1 MTRRIVALLALS
13 LVLPAPARAQDLE
26 VLERE
31 VDGLGFAVNVAF
43 APDGTMFVADK
54 DVGLIRLVRGGELL
68 PDPFAELPVLVTTNE
83 TGLLGIAVHP
93 DFPDEP
99 WVYAYFTDASDGF
112 NRLVRIRADGDR
124 GTDVQTLLDLLP
136 TTEIHNG
143 GDMAFGPDGR
153 LYLVTGDG
161 AVPEHA
167 QDPTSLGG
175 KVLRLN
181 PDGSVPADNPFGTDD
196 PVFALG
202 IRNSFGLCF
211 DPATGDLWET
221 ENGPENDD
229 EVNRIVAGGNYGW
242 PLQLGPG
249 GEAAFVDPVVDFPE
263 IVVPTGCA
271 FDTRGEVLYFGGG
284 YSGDLFRV
292 DVDAGTASVV
302 LNVEGGIID
311 VARAP
316 DGSLRLVTPT
326 AIYRSEAAPADST
339 AVPSPTGAT
348 EASAPPSETA
358 SPGAGGRPGGVG
370 TGAGIVVLALL
381 VGGLLLMRSRLLRR

>member
-1 MTRRIVALLALS
+1 MLLALS
-13 LVLPAPARAQDLE
+13 LSLPVPARAQDLE
-26 VLERE
+26 VFERE

-54 DVGLIRLVRGGELL
+54 DVGLIRLVRDGELL
-68 PDPFAELPVLVTTNE
+68 PEPFAELPVLVTTTE
-83 TGLLGIAVHP
+83 TGLL
-93 DFPDEP
+93 
-99 WVYAYFTDASDGF
+99 ASLSTTSRGPGCTPTSPTERRF

-124 GTDVQTLLDLLP
+124 RSDVQTLLDLLP
-136 TTEIHNG
+136 ATEIHNG
-143 GDMAFGPDGR
+143 GDMAFGPDGH

-161 AVPEHA
+161 ALPEHA
-167 QDPTSLGG
+167 QDPASLGG

-181 PDGSVPADNPFGTDD
+181 PDGSVPPDNPFGPDD

-221 ENGPENDD
+221 ENGPESDD

-242 PLQLGPG
+242 PLQIGPG
-249 GEAAFVDPVVDFPE
+249 GAPGSVDPVVDFPE

-271 FDTRGEVLYFGGG
+271 FDAQGEGLFFGGG

-302 LNVEGGIID
+302 LNVDGGIID

-326 AIYRSEAAPADST
+326 AIYRSAAPASAT
-339 AVPSPTGAT
+339 AS
-348 EASAPPSETA
+348 PSETA
-358 SPGAGGRPGGVG
+358 SPEAGGGQGGVT
-370 TGAGIVVLALL
+370 TGAGVVVLALL
-381 VGGLLLMRSRLLRR
+381 VGGLLLMRTRLLRR